1 MSPGPGGSLAAVGF
15 VALLAAHVFLQIVWP
30 LPASP
35 PAPPPPVPGACFCDC
50 SGPEA
55 FCPAAGYT
63 LPHLLLAA
71 AAGAALGL

>member
-1 MSPGPGGSLAAVGF
+1 MAAGGF
-15 VALLAAHVFLQIVWP
+15 VVLLAAYVFLQITRP
-30 LPASP
+30 SPASP

-63 LPHLLLAA
+63 LPHLFLAA